1 MVVSLMETPRERFDD
16 LYQQYFPKVYSY
28 FSICFGAD
36 TAQDL
41 SQITFL
47 KVWDFLRQPHK
58 KLPDHFRAW
67 IFRVAVNVKND
78 YLRKKQRIPQQLE
91 YEETYSGQGREME
104 SQTVESLLVEQ
115 TLSKLHPGER
125 ELLLFK
131 HAGLTSE
138 EIGRIY
144 GISPSTVRS
153 RMSIARTHFQKNLE
167 EYGVINHG

>member
-125 ELLLFK
+125 TVVVQTCRTYLRRDRKDLRDFSVNSALQNV
-131 HAGLTSE
+131 H
-138 EIGRIY
+138 
-144 GISPSTVRS
+144 SPYAFSKKS
-153 RMSIARTHFQKNLE
+153 
-167 EYGVINHG
+167 